1 MRVNARDFIHPED
14 AAAQEQLRGI
24 PMFDQ
29 FVKTFLKVFQEQLFL
44 NQYLSQAVRL
54 GPNQLPHI
62 HRHLVECC
70 QVLDVEV
77 PEMYLHNAGEVNAFS
92 LGDTR
97 RFVVV
102 TADLVEACDD
112 DELRAVI
119 AHEVGHLVCRHTL
132 YKTMAWVLFHG
143 GAQILG
149 PLSIAVKPI
158 EVALAYWSR
167 RSEFSADRAAAVVLG
182 GPQPVVETMIRL
194 SGGPKSITADVN
206 VEEYLRQAEDFDKLA
221 ENAWSKVLQLMSV
234 MEATHPFSALRARE
248 IVRWCEGEQYRRIA
262 AALAGGTAAG
272 PACPSCGAQVG
283 GDWKFCRS
291 CGAGLLQ
298 VAAPSEGVAEE
309 PASAASAAEP
319 ACPACGARVEGD
331 WKFCR
336 SCGATLLKL
345 QVATPPGGGAEEPA
359 AAASA
364 EGAAGAE
371 GPAAEQPS

>member
-14 AAAQEQLRGI
+14 AAAQEQLRAI

-54 GPNQLPHI
+54 GPNQLPRI

-77 PEMYLHNAGEVNAFS
+77 PEMYLHATGDVNAFS

-102 TADLVEACDD
+102 TADLVDACDEE
-112 DELRAVI
+112 ELRAVI

-132 YKTMAWVLFHG
+132 YKTMAWVLFNG
-143 GAQILG
+143 GASILG

-158 EVALAYWSR
+158 EIALAYWSR

-182 GPQPVVETMIRL
+182 GPQQVVETMIRL
-194 SGGPKSITADVN
+194 AGGPKSITADVN

-221 ENAWSKVLQLMSV
+221 ENAWSRVLQLMSV

-248 IVRWCEGEQYRRIA
+248 IVRWCEGEQYRRLTEALRSIGPGAACPACGASVAGDWKFCRACGGALLEPQA
-262 AALAGGTAAG
+262 AAPAEAAAAAPGDGAAG
-272 PACPSCGAQVG
+272 AASAEGAAEPACPSCAAQVG
-283 GDWKFCRS
+283 SDWKFCRS
-291 CGAGLLQ
+291 CGAVLLA
-298 VAAPSEGVAEE
+298 VP
-309 PASAASAAEP
+309 
-319 ACPACGARVEGD
+319 
-331 WKFCR
+331 
-336 SCGATLLKL
+336 
-345 QVATPPGGGAEEPA
+345 VATP
-359 AAASA
+359 A
-364 EGAAGAE
+364 EGVVEESAAAE
-371 GPAAEQPS
+371 GPAAEQP